1 MRPRGQ
7 PVFDR
12 QPAMLIQAGAQD
24 RPVWSEERFLFIILQ
39 WPRIHEGQLLIEQSY
54 VPRDANV
61 VRHSI
66 GQPQQIIRA
75 ARTETGAGLRVPP
88 VLNISLRELPACGAQ
103 DVFAGNGGQNVN
115 KGQHVLQL
123 IAKTIGSARLVEARA
138 PPDPTAKRLVEQPPV
153 QEQVH
158 RELGRFDAQSPGQ
171 PVPPGGGSPQRL
183 LHFDALVVSIDQT
196 LNLGHRLGL
205 PQETDDFGALSWGK
219 IEDCLQGGTWIQPC
233 SSPRREPLPLHGS
246 WSGQGSVTSDEGG
259 TVSRVAPWLREDRR
273 EGDPPA
279 VVRMITI
286 AGEHRF
292 GLDVPA
298 GHDVHLRILTRL
310 AKCPFKVERY

>member
-61 VRHSI
+61 VRHSK

-103 DVFAGNGGQNVN
+103 DVFAGNGGEKKN
-115 KGQHVLQL
+115 KGEHVFPP
-123 IAKTIGSARLVEARA
+123 IAQTKSPA
-138 PPDPTAKRLVEQPPV
+138 PPAESPT
-153 QEQVH
+153 
-158 RELGRFDAQSPGQ
+158 
-171 PVPPGGGSPQRL
+171 PPG
-183 LHFDALVVSIDQT
+183 
-196 LNLGHRLGL
+196 
-205 PQETDDFGALSWGK
+205 
-219 IEDCLQGGTWIQPC
+219 
-233 SSPRREPLPLHGS
+233 
-246 WSGQGSVTSDEGG
+246 
-259 TVSRVAPWLREDRR
+259 
-273 EGDPPA
+273 
-279 VVRMITI
+279 
-286 AGEHRF
+286 
-292 GLDVPA
+292 
-298 GHDVHLRILTRL
+298 
-310 AKCPFKVERY
+310 